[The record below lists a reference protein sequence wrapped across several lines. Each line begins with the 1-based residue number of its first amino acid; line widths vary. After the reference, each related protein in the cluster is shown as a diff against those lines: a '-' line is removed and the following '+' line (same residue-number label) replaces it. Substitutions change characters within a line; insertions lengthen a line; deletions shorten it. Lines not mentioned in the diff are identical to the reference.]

1 MLKRGGVSK
10 LQVVLVKTIVT
21 RLLLMLRSRRVS
33 KSQVIWA
40 KIIVTRIL
48 MYRAEESPSHGL
60 CEQRSL

>member
-1 MLKRGGVSK
+1 M
-10 LQVVLVKTIVT
+10 QVVLVKTIVT

-48 MYRAEESPSHGL
+48 MYRAEESPSHGSY
-60 CEQRSL
+60 EQRSL

>member
-21 RLLLMLRSRRVS
+21 RLLMLRSRRVS